1 MANRHRGE
9 IDAVLDG
16 KTYTLCLT
24 LGALAHLEQAFESE
38 NLTAL
43 THRFSSGALSAQD
56 LLRIVGAGLR
66 SGGHD
71 VSDADLATM
80 QAEGGAVGFVR
91 IASDLLSVT
100 FGPEPAHG

>member
-1 MANRHRGE
+1 MANRYRGE

-16 KTYTLCLT
+16 RTYTLCLT
-24 LGALAHLEQAFESE
+24 LGALAHLEEAFESE

-43 THRFSSGALSAQD
+43 TQRFSSGALSAQD

-66 SGGHD
+66 GGGHD
-71 VSDADLATM
+71 ISDAELATM

-91 IASDLLSVT
+91 IASELLSVT
-100 FGPEPAHG
+100 FGASNGDG